1 MKKLLIFALALCL
14 VSCSSESCEDFQQQE
29 QPVENV
35 ENYDVMYNFLHDMV
49 ESEVFEDLG
58 LTMPENPTYDDLM
71 YICAPL
77 VMSVQFGDT
86 FAEGDCEKE
95 YRLMLSYFE
104 IHDPLAEITGFLRYI
119 IDNEMY

>member
-1 MKKLLIFALALCL
+1 M
-14 VSCSSESCEDFQQQE
+14 SCTNYSCDYVPVQEEKPKVIVTED
-29 QPVENV
+29 
-35 ENYDVMYNFLHDMV
+35 YKVMYDFLQSMV
-49 ESEVFEDLG
+49 ESEVFEDLE
-58 LTMPENPTYDDLM
+58 LSMPDSPSYDDLM
-71 YICAPL
+71 YLCAPL

-104 IHDPLAEITGFLRYI
+104 VHDPEADITGFLRYI